1 MSVRRQ
7 MLSSC
12 LKDEKLRTDVGSYEL
27 PSSQEA
33 GSRHA
38 VHDAD
43 NYTNQADWKCFI
55 RNRNGVNT

>member
-1 MSVRRQ
+1 

-12 LKDEKLRTDVGSYEL
+12 LKDEKLRTDIGSYEL

-38 VHDAD
+38 VHDSD

-55 RNRNGVNT
+55 RNRNGGNT